1 MAFIADLHI
10 HSRFSRATSKQLTVP
25 RLAAWAVVKGV
36 AVLGTGDFT
45 HPVWRAELREALIL
59 DEASGLYRLKD
70 PSQAAD
76 LLPQFAS
83 LAGRPPPPLFMLQA
97 EISSIYK
104 RDGKVRKVHTLAY
117 LPDFDAAE
125 RLCKRLE
132 QIGNLT
138 SDGRPILGLDS
149 RHLLEMVLETDSRA
163 ALIPAH
169 IWTPWFSLFG
179 SQSGFD
185 RIEDC
190 FGDLAGEIFALE
202 TGLSSDPAM
211 NRLWSALDRFRMVS
225 NSDAH
230 SGENLGRECTRFI
243 GTPSY
248 DGIFDALRRRPAACE
263 FAGTLEF
270 YPELGKYHLDGHR
283 ACKIVLEPHA
293 SLQLQN
299 ICPDCGRPLT
309 IGVLHRVLALADRTE
324 PAQLDEPDFASLIPL
339 KEILGELLGVGAASR
354 KVVERY
360 AALLERFGPELHI
373 LCATP
378 VAELRK
384 HWDLLGEA
392 IERMRTGKVIKQGGY
407 DGEYGVVRVFD
418 AAERRTFADS
428 GKRRAVLLDMS
439 VSGQAGD
446 TTDSLPRPRRQG
458 ARASGRRGA
467 VPQDGHVPLEQTA
480 KGPIS
485 VGFGEEPSPREQVA
499 PPFPSFSPEQVTALE
514 AGPQPALVL
523 AGPGAGKTRVLVGRL
538 SHLLSQGVR
547 ASQIVALTF
556 TRRAATELEARLRH
570 ALGPDARMP
579 AADTLHALAYGMWHK
594 VSTQPPMLLSED
606 AALRLFR
613 SVNPD
618 VPTRRIRRD
627 WERIALA
634 RERLL
639 PCPEDLLSARG
650 RYDDAK
656 AELGLA
662 DYTDLLEFWLA
673 QLEAGAPSP
682 WRHVLVDEV
691 QDLSPLQWALIRALL
706 PLDGQGFFGIG
717 DPDQAIYAF
726 RGAQP
731 ALLAVL
737 RSVWPELSIFRLEQ
751 SYRAVPDVLAMANAI
766 LDQTGVC
773 GPLRAARQGSALLRL
788 FSAPD
793 DKAEAR
799 WIAERVRALLGSGSH
814 SLSDQEHG
822 AETGHLKN
830 ACSPGEIAI
839 LVRMKALI
847 PVYKNALEHFH
858 IQCAV
863 PEQEAFW
870 HEPRV
875 ALLLSGAERFLGLR
889 PARASQAEEPASLDL
904 SPDIWLQGPAAV
916 VAALE
921 GQAPFDPLFRAS
933 PALAALEKLWG
944 ATQGWKELFTQLHF
958 MQDVEQ
964 VRERSEQVRILTLH
978 AAKGLEFKAVFLP
991 ALEKGFLPL
1000 ERSNVE
1006 GDEAELDVEAVVQEE
1021 LRLFY
1026 VGVSR
1031 ASEALFVS
1039 HAAQRRVYG
1048 QHVRLEPSPF
1058 LEAIRQYCKSS
1069 TLVARSRAIGRQLPL
1084 L

>member
-25 RLAAWAVVKGV
+25 LLAAWAGVKGI
-36 AVLGTGDFT
+36 AVLGTGDVT
-45 HPVWRAELREALIL
+45 HPAWRTELRNLLTL
-59 DEASGLYRLKD
+59 DEASGLYRLQD
-70 PSQAAD
+70 PSQAAQ

-83 LAGRPPPPLFMLQA
+83 LAGRPAPPLFMLQA

-104 RDGKVRKVHTLAY
+104 RGGQVRKVHNLAY

-138 SDGRPILGLDS
+138 SDGRPMLGLDS

-179 SQSGFD
+179 SKSGFD
-185 RIEDC
+185 RIEEC
-190 FGDLAGEIFALE
+190 FGDLTGEIFALE

-211 NRLWSALDRFRMVS
+211 NRLWSALDRFAMVS

-243 GTPSY
+243 GLPSY
-248 DGIFDALRRRPAACE
+248 DGIFHALRRRPAACE

-270 YPELGKYHLDGHR
+270 YPEEGKYYLDGHR
-283 ACKIVLEPHA
+283 ACNIVLEPHE
-293 SLQLQN
+293 SLQLKN
-299 ICPDCGRPLT
+299 ICPACGKPLT
-309 IGVLHRVLALADRTE
+309 VGVLHRLLALADRVE
-324 PAQLDEPDFASLIPL
+324 PARLDEPDFVSLIPL
-339 KEILGELLGVGAASR
+339 TEILGELLGVGAASR
-354 KVVERY
+354 KVAERY
-360 AALLERFGPELHI
+360 AALLARFGPELHI

-378 VAELRK
+378 VAELRR
-384 HWDLLGEA
+384 HWDLFGEA
-392 IERMRTGKVIKQGGY
+392 IERMRAGNVIKQGGY

-418 AAERRTFADS
+418 AVERRAFAGS
-428 GKRRAVLLDMS
+428 GKGRAVLLDMS
-439 VSGQAGD
+439 
-446 TTDSLPRPRRQG
+446 P
-458 ARASGRRGA
+458 SGRADGRRPHGPGRRAGPGLLMEGA
-467 VPQDGHVPLEQTA
+467 GLRELSAPTARTSNEPLLL
-480 KGPIS
+480 
-485 VGFGEEPSPREQVA
+485 GFGEAALAMEQSP
-499 PPFPSFSPEQVTALE
+499 PLPHFSPEQRVALE
-514 AGPQPALVL
+514 AGPQPTLVL

-538 SHLLSQGVR
+538 AHLLRQGVR
-547 ASQIVALTF
+547 ASQVVALTF
-556 TRRAATELEARLRH
+556 TRRTATELEARLRH
-570 ALGPDARMP
+570 ALGQDVRMP
-579 AADTLHALAYGMWHK
+579 TADTLHALAYGMWHK
-594 VSTQPPMLLSED
+594 ASTQPPMLLSEE

-613 SVNPD
+613 AVNADMPA
-618 VPTRRIRRD
+618 RRLRKD
-627 WERIALA
+627 WERLALA

-639 PCPEDLLSARG
+639 PCPEDLASARG

-673 QLEAGAPSP
+673 RLEEGASP
-682 WRHVLVDEV
+682 PWLHVLVDEV

-706 PLDGQGFFGIG
+706 PLGGQGFFGIG

-731 ALLAVL
+731 ELLAVL
-737 RSVWPELSIFRLEQ
+737 RSVWPDLRLFRLEQ
-751 SYRAVPDVLAMANAI
+751 SYRASPDVLAMANAI
-766 LDQTGVC
+766 LDQTGIC
-773 GPLRAARQGSALLRL
+773 GPLRAARQGPALLRL
-788 FSAPD
+788 FAAPD

-799 WIAERVRALLGSGSH
+799 WIAERVRTLLGSGSH
-814 SLSDQEHG
+814 SLSDQGQGVE
-822 AETGHLKN
+822 AGHLKN

-847 PVYKNALEHFH
+847 PVYKNALTHFH
-858 IQCAV
+858 IQCSV
-863 PEQEAFW
+863 PEQEACW

-875 ALLLSGAERFLGLR
+875 ALLLAGAERFLGLR
-889 PARASQAEEPASLDL
+889 EARASQAEEPENLDL
-904 SPDIWLQGPAAV
+904 SPAIWSQGPAAV
-916 VAALE
+916 AAALE
-921 GQAPFDPLFRAS
+921 GQAPFDPLFRSS

-944 ATQGWKELFTQLHF
+944 ATKDWKELFTQLHF

-991 ALEKGFLPL
+991 ALERGIVPF
-1000 ERSNVE
+1000 ERSGVE
-1006 GDEAELDVEAVVQEE
+1006 DDPPATDADAAAQEE

-1031 ASEALFVS
+1031 ASDAIFLS
-1039 HAAQRRVYG
+1039 YAGQRRLYG
-1048 QHVRLEPSPF
+1048 QHVQLAPSPF
-1058 LEAIRQYCKSS
+1058 LEAVRQHCKSS
-1069 TLVARSRAIGRQLPL
+1069 ALVARSRVAGRQLPL

>member
-25 RLAAWAVVKGV
+25 LLAAWAGVKGI
-36 AVLGTGDFT
+36 AVLGTGDVT
-45 HPVWRAELREALIL
+45 HPAWRTELRDLLTL

-70 PSQAAD
+70 PSQAAHV
-76 LLPQFAS
+76 LPQFAS
-83 LAGRPPPPLFMLQA
+83 PAGRPDPPLFMLQA

-104 RDGKVRKVHTLAY
+104 RGGQVRKVHNLVY

-125 RLCKRLE
+125 RICKRLE
-132 QIGNLT
+132 PIGNLT

-179 SQSGFD
+179 SKSGFD
-185 RIEDC
+185 RIEEC
-190 FGDLAGEIFALE
+190 FGDLTSEIFALE

-211 NRLWSALDRFRMVS
+211 NRLWSALDRFCMVS

-248 DGIFDALRRRPAACE
+248 DGIFHALRRRPAACE
-263 FAGTLEF
+263 YAGTLEF
-270 YPELGKYHLDGHR
+270 YPEEGKYYLDGHR
-283 ACKIVLEPHA
+283 ACKMALEPHE
-293 SLQLQN
+293 SLRLQN
-299 ICPDCGRPLT
+299 ICPVCGKPLT
-309 IGVLHRVLALADRTE
+309 VGVLHRVLALADRTE
-324 PAQLDEPDFASLIPL
+324 PARLDEPDFASLIPL
-339 KEILGELLGVGAASR
+339 TEILGELLGVGAASR
-354 KVVERY
+354 KVAERY
-360 AALLERFGPELHI
+360 AALLQRFGPELHI

-378 VAELRK
+378 VAELRR

-392 IERMRTGKVIKQGGY
+392 VERMRTGKVIRQGGY

-418 AAERRTFADS
+418 AVERRAFAGS
-428 GKRRAVLLDMS
+428 GKGRVALLDMTPP
-439 VSGQAGD
+439 GQPERTAKK
-446 TTDSLPRPRRQG
+446 SLPLG
-458 ARASGRRGA
+458 
-467 VPQDGHVPLEQTA
+467 L
-480 KGPIS
+480 
-485 VGFGEEPSPREQVA
+485 GEAA
-499 PPFPSFSPEQVTALE
+499 PPGEYAAPLPHFSPEQRAVLE
-514 AGPQPALVL
+514 AGPQPVLVL

-538 SHLLSQGVR
+538 AHLLRQGVR
-547 ASQIVALTF
+547 ASQMVALTF

-570 ALGPDARMP
+570 TLGPDVRMP
-579 AADTLHALAYGMWHK
+579 TADTLHALAYGMWHK
-594 VSTQPPMLLSED
+594 VSTQPPMLLSEE

-613 SVNPD
+613 AVNADRPA
-618 VPTRRIRRD
+618 RRLRKD
-627 WERIALA
+627 WERFALA

-639 PCPEDLLSARG
+639 PCPDDLVLARG

-673 QLEAGAPSP
+673 RLEEGAPPP

-731 ALLAVL
+731 ELLAVL
-737 RSVWPELSIFRLEQ
+737 RSVWPDLRLFRLEQ
-751 SYRAVPDVLAMANAI
+751 SYRAGPDVLAMANAI

-773 GPLRAARQGSALLRL
+773 GLLRAARPDPALLRL

-814 SLSDQEHG
+814 SLSDQG
-822 AETGHLKN
+822 QGVDAGHLQN

-858 IQCAV
+858 IQCSV

-870 HEPRV
+870 HDPRV
-875 ALLLSGAERFLGLR
+875 ALLLAGAERFLGLR
-889 PARASQAEEPASLDL
+889 EARASRTDEPEQLDL
-904 SPDIWLQGPAAV
+904 SQDIWLQGPAAAA
-916 VAALE
+916 AALE

-944 ATQGWKELFTQLHF
+944 ATQDWKELFTQLHF
-958 MQDVEQ
+958 MRDVEQ

-991 ALEKGFLPL
+991 ALERGILPF
-1000 ERSNVE
+1000 ERS
-1006 GDEAELDVEAVVQEE
+1006 GGADDAPDADADLAAQEE

-1031 ASEALFVS
+1031 TSDALFLS
-1039 HAAQRRVYG
+1039 YAAQRRLYG
-1048 QHVRLEPSPF
+1048 QNIRLEPSPF
-1058 LEAIRQYCKSS
+1058 LETVRPYCKSS
-1069 TLVARSRAIGRQLPL
+1069 ALVARSRAAGRQLPL